1 MKTIKTIFKNIFFQI
16 AGFCLLAIY
25 SANAQEGTTILP
37 GTTFA
42 GSADFYYKYDFA
54 EVDNSYTSFTHSHD
68 SYEIGMASIEA
79 SHKLGKASI
88 FVDLGFGSRASEFTY
103 NDAANTF
110 MIKQM
115 YITYDFSSS
124 FKVTAGSFGTHIG
137 YELVDAVDNKN
148 YSMSYAFT
156 NGPFFNTGVKAQY
169 TSGKYSFMAG
179 VTNPTDFKTAA
190 RSKTNQK
197 TFIGQI
203 GYTTASGSAFLNFT
217 TGSNNYNRN
226 LGANT
231 NSAFDVNKTQFD
243 FVGSRK
249 LNTNLTLGF
258 NGTYAMVEDDNNSDL
273 DKNWFSLVGYLN
285 YAFKGKWSVAYRLE
299 YFDNKDGAIDIDE
312 AKSSIIGNTLSFN
325 YKEGNFTFIPEV
337 RFDSSSE
344 DIFKKKDGSTA
355 GSSAYVLFATT
366 YSF

>member
-1 MKTIKTIFKNIFFQI
+1 MNTITTIFKNNFFQL
-16 AGFCLLAIY
+16 AGFCLLALY
-25 SANAQEGTTILP
+25 SANAQESTTILP

-79 SHKLGKASI
+79 SHKLGKASL

-103 NDAANTF
+103 NDATNTF

-115 YITYDFSSS
+115 YITYDFSPS

-179 VTNPTDFKTAA
+179 ITNPTDFKTAGEA
-190 RSKTNQK
+190 GSKNK

-203 GYTTASGSAFLNFT
+203 GYVADKGSAYLNFTSGSANPA
-217 TGSNNYNRN
+217 S
-226 LGANT
+226 
-231 NSAFDVNKTQFD
+231 DKNKTQFD
-243 FVGSRK
+243 FVASRK

-258 NGTYAMVEDDNNSDL
+258 NGTYAMVTDDNDSDL
-273 DKNWFSLVGYLN
+273 DANWFSLVGYLN
-285 YAFKGKWSVAYRLE
+285 YAFKGKWSAAYRLE
-299 YFDNKDGAIDIDE
+299 YFDDKDGAIYS
-312 AKSSIIGNTLSFN
+312 AMPGIIGNTLSFN

-344 DIFKKKDGSTA
+344 AIFSKKDGGATS
-355 GSSAYVLFATT
+355 SSAYVLLATT

>member
-1 MKTIKTIFKNIFFQI
+1 MKTTTTILKKNFLQI
-16 AGFCLLAIY
+16 VGFCLLAIY

-103 NDAANTF
+103 NDSTNTF

-115 YITYDFSSS
+115 YITYDFSPS

-169 TSGKYSFMAG
+169 TYGKYSFMAG
-179 VTNPTDFKTAA
+179 ITNPTDFKTAGEA
-190 RSKTNQK
+190 GSKNK

-203 GYTTASGSAFLNFT
+203 GYVADKGSAYLNFSSGSENPA
-217 TGSNNYNRN
+217 S
-226 LGANT
+226 
-231 NSAFDVNKTQFD
+231 DVNKTQFD

-258 NGTYAMVEDDNNSDL
+258 NGTYAMVEDDINSDL
-273 DKNWFSLVGYLN
+273 DANWFSLVGYIN
-285 YAFKGKWSVAYRLE
+285 YAFKDKWSVAYRLE
-299 YFDNKDGAIDIDE
+299 YFDDKDGAIYGAMHNIT
-312 AKSSIIGNTLSFN
+312 GNTLSLN
-325 YKEGNFTFIPEV
+325 YKEGNLTFIPEV

-344 DIFKKKDGSTA
+344 DIFKKKDGSAA